1 MRAAAL
7 RVLFFL
13 ATLALTREAAAY
25 RPFDGTDADVADP
38 GEFEL
43 ELGPAQ
49 YYAQGGRH
57 FLVAPAT
64 VLNLG
69 LVPRLE
75 LVGDIRPT
83 LALDRS
89 ATIPDVARVRILET
103 DVFLKW
109 VVVPGVLQG
118 APGPSFAFEG
128 GPLLPE
134 YRDDAAFGAQLNAI
148 LSWRVSGI
156 TMHLNEQAA
165 YTRIGNPD
173 YFTSFIVEGEPKY
186 GVRPVA
192 EVFFETGDQRIVS
205 GLVGAIWAV
214 SESLSLDTAV
224 RTARVGGDQAAEV
237 RLGLTWALSVW
248 HGGAHV
254 ENAARL

>member
-1 MRAAAL
+1 MRAAAAAV
-7 RVLFFL
+7 VL
-13 ATLALTREAAAY
+13 ASVCAAPSARAY

-38 GEFEL
+38 GAFEL
-43 ELGPAQ
+43 EIGPSQ

-75 LVGDIRPT
+75 LVSDFRPT
-83 LALDRS
+83 IALDRS
-89 ATIPDVARVRILET
+89 PDVARVRVLET

-109 VVVPGVLQG
+109 GAVPGALQG
-118 APGPSFAFEG
+118 SQGPSLAFEG

-134 YRDDAAFGAQLNAI
+134 YRDDRTFGAQLDAI
-148 LSWRVSGI
+148 LSFRVGEV
-156 TMHLNEQAA
+156 TLHLNEQAA
-165 YTRIGNPD
+165 YTRAGNAD
-173 YFTSFIVEGEPKY
+173 WFTSVIVEGAPDH

-192 EVFFETGDQRIVS
+192 EAFFETGDQTVVS

-214 SESLSLDTAV
+214 SASLSLDTGL
-224 RTARVGGDQAAEV
+224 RTARVAGERASEI
-237 RLGLTWALSVW
+237 RLGLTWATPVWSSVS
-248 HGGAHV
+248 HV
-254 ENAARL
+254 ESAALR